1 MKNSHLAKFKVIQG
15 LLSLVHPSALEL
27 KMMLMT
33 ERRGNDDEEMT
44 ERRGSDDEEVTTLD
58 EDDRDDGEE
67 AK

>member
-1 MKNSHLAKFKVIQG
+1 
-15 LLSLVHPSALEL
+15 
-27 KMMLMT
+27 MMLMT